1 MSPPHPPTP
10 ASGAN
15 SRQLARAELHSLG
28 PWLPTSRL
36 RPTPPQGSLQP
47 AARLSSSEAKFHF
60 TQFRWASE
68 FRRPI
73 LGRLVVK
80 GVARFSLAAIGEW
93 FRRKAVVQLTPTV
106 KTD

>member
-1 MSPPHPPTP
+1 MVAYEQA
-10 ASGAN
+10 ASHAATRFAAAGCTLFVLGT
-15 SRQLARAELHSLG
+15 QISLYAVPLG
-28 PWLPTSRL
+28 
-36 RPTPPQGSLQP
+36 
-47 AARLSSSEAKFHF
+47 
-60 TQFRWASE
+60 E